1 MPRASLVQRAIAA
14 LRSVGRA
21 PEPPSIHLDDVRRRL
36 ELLLA
41 ALYEREIP
49 VATAKAEPGPGL
61 LRRTI
66 LRAPAHLRTPRVAS
80 STDGVRI
87 LLPATIAT
95 DGDAEA
101 TLRHYRVLAMEQ
113 AERLTRGTLAHL
125 PAGATRLERDLY
137 LLAES
142 AAVDAEIV
150 RRAPGLRGA
159 LVDARVSALA
169 ARPPVEGMT
178 EAEREVESLLR
189 AALATEPGAAGAE
202 LPDGAD
208 PAASLAWARE
218 HAARLEAR
226 GRYRGVPDVEA
237 WGTAPLTTGGGKSSA
252 RREQESQE
260 PPPLAA
266 HDAPNLG
273 RKAPMMMM
281 DADPAAATEER
292 KGKPGPNAQKGPAP
306 ASPAQPAKPAGG
318 GARDGAP
325 RSSGDDEDFGKGLD
339 AGAAAPA
346 TDAPEVEAAPA
357 VAASGAAVADAGTR
371 SARGID
377 YPEWDCELGMYTR
390 PGATVRPHEA
400 ELGDAEWA
408 ERVLAWQAPVVRR
421 LRVEFERLRARRIR
435 LTAQKDGDE
444 LDLAACV
451 RALVDRRT
459 GHAPDDRMYMAVR
472 PARREL
478 SILLLVDVSG
488 STTERLGAHRIID
501 LEKLT
506 ILLASE
512 AFDALGDRYA
522 IQTFSSKTARNVR
535 IRTLKD
541 FGERNGETVRRRI
554 AALEPEAFTRMGAAV
569 RHASAQLARQG
580 TSHQLLL
587 IVSDGRPN
595 DDDHYKD
602 TFAVEDAR
610 QAIAEARQLGIVPF
624 CLTIDRKGASYL
636 PRIFGAAGHV
646 ILRQPDQMPLAL
658 TRVVRQ
664 LLRA

>member
-1 MPRASLVQRAIAA
+1 
-14 LRSVGRA
+14 
-21 PEPPSIHLDDVRRRL
+21 
-36 ELLLA
+36 
-41 ALYEREIP
+41 
-49 VATAKAEPGPGL
+49 
-61 LRRTI
+61 
-66 LRAPAHLRTPRVAS
+66 
-80 STDGVRI
+80 
-87 LLPATIAT
+87 
-95 DGDAEA
+95 
-101 TLRHYRVLAMEQ
+101 
-113 AERLTRGTLAHL
+113 
-125 PAGATRLERDLY
+125 
-137 LLAES
+137 
-142 AAVDAEIV
+142 
-150 RRAPGLRGA
+150 
-159 LVDARVSALA
+159 
-169 ARPPVEGMT
+169 
-178 EAEREVESLLR
+178 
-189 AALATEPGAAGAE
+189 
-202 LPDGAD
+202 
-208 PAASLAWARE
+208 
-218 HAARLEAR
+218 
-226 GRYRGVPDVEA
+226 
-237 WGTAPLTTGGGKSSA
+237 
-252 RREQESQE
+252 
-260 PPPLAA
+260 
-266 HDAPNLG
+266 
-273 RKAPMMMM
+273 
-281 DADPAAATEER
+281 
-292 KGKPGPNAQKGPAP
+292 
-306 ASPAQPAKPAGG
+306 
-318 GARDGAP
+318 
-325 RSSGDDEDFGKGLD
+325 
-339 AGAAAPA
+339 
-346 TDAPEVEAAPA
+346 
-357 VAASGAAVADAGTR
+357 
-371 SARGID
+371 
-377 YPEWDCELGMYTR
+377 
-390 PGATVRPHEA
+390 
-400 ELGDAEWA
+400 
-408 ERVLAWQAPVVRR
+408 
-421 LRVEFERLRARRIR
+421 
-435 LTAQKDGDE
+435 
-444 LDLAACV
+444 
-451 RALVDRRT
+451 
-459 GHAPDDRMYMAVR
+459 MAVR